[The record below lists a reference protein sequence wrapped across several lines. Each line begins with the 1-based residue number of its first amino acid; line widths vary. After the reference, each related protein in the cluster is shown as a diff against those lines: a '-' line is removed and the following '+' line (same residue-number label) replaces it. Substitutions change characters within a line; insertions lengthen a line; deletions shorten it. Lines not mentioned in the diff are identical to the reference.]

1 MTKKDD
7 QNLVNLSFS
16 RIETSANFAGRY
28 CLLRTDNRELFYLM
42 IPRLQIK
49 FKYPTFVL
57 LQNNTSAV
65 ATRPVK

>member
-28 CLLRTDNRELFYLM
+28 CLVKGADCTAQLYHFEIYTFT
-42 IPRLQIK
+42 QINII
-49 FKYPTFVL
+49 FASDEQF
-57 LQNNTSAV
+57 
-65 ATRPVK
+65 